1 MAIFW
6 RKKTAKNE
14 DLYIRVLEYGKENIG
29 NPIKYAQIKQ
39 QLDDEGYEYDEF
51 ALKQFFCEVFVDG
64 DFPSGNEPG
73 RINETGEYYLE
84 AKGYFNLLEYIELK
98 EARAS
103 SKIATYFAA
112 AALTI
117 SALSFL
123 ASIFFTLK
131 NIGS

>member
-1 MAIFW
+1 MANFW
-6 RKKTAKNE
+6 RKMTTNKG

-51 ALKQFFCEVFVDG
+51 ALKQFFGEVFVDG
-64 DFPSGNEPG
+64 NFPSGNEPG

-103 SKIATYFAA
+103 SKKATYFAG

-117 SALSFL
+117 SALSFV
-123 ASIFFTLK
+123 ASILFSLK
-131 NIGS
+131 SIGS

>member
-1 MAIFW
+1 MANFW
-6 RKKTAKNE
+6 RKITTNKE

-29 NPIKYAQIKQ
+29 NPIKYKQIKQ
-39 QLDDEGYEYDEF
+39 QLDDESYEYDEF
-51 ALKQFFCEVFVDG
+51 ALKQFFGEVFVDG
-64 DFPSGNEPG
+64 NFPSGNEPG
-73 RINETGEYYLE
+73 RINENGEYYLE

-103 SKIATYFAA
+103 SKNATYFAG

-123 ASIFFTLK
+123 ASIISL
-131 NIGS
+131 